1 MALSHRVERI
11 AEQVREELSQILATE
26 VSDPGVGLVTITRVK
41 VTADLSLARAYWTVL
56 GEGKERT
63 DTAKALNRAVP
74 YLRHLLSQRL
84 TLRRAP
90 ELKFQYDE
98 SVAAHDRIERIIHE
112 LHVEREEHPE
122 LNALVD
128 TPAEPTPASPPAV
141 KVTVP
146 ATSDAPA
153 APDQSPAAAD
163 AKRDEPAQ

>member
-11 AEQVREELSQILATE
+11 AEQIREELSQILATE

-56 GEGKERT
+56 GEGKERA
-63 DTAKALNRAVP
+63 DTAKALTRAIP

-84 TLRRAP
+84 TLRRVP

-128 TPAEPTPASPPAV
+128 APAEPQPVKPTSAAGHAASD
-141 KVTVP
+141 T
-146 ATSDAPA
+146 DAPA
-153 APDQSPAAAD
+153 EPDRSTVATD
-163 AKRDEPAQ
+163 AKPDEPAR

>member
-11 AEQVREELSQILATE
+11 AEQIREELSQILATE

-56 GEGKERT
+56 GEAKERT

-98 SVAAHDRIERIIHE
+98 SVAAHDRIERIIHD

-122 LNALVD
+122 LNALVE
-128 TPAEPTPASPPAV
+128 TPAAPTPASPPAA
-141 KVTVP
+141 K
-146 ATSDAPA
+146 ATGAAASNAPA
-153 APDQSPAAAD
+153 VPDQSAGAAD
-163 AKRDEPAQ
+163 AKGDEPAQ

>member
-11 AEQVREELSQILATE
+11 AEQIREELSQILATE

-41 VTADLSLARAYWTVL
+41 VTADLSLARVYWTVL

-63 DTAKALNRAVP
+63 DDRRRRSTARCRF
-74 YLRHLLSQRL
+74 LRHLLSQRL

-128 TPAEPTPASPPAV
+128 TPADAGGPPAGE
-141 KVTVP
+141 
-146 ATSDAPA
+146 
-153 APDQSPAAAD
+153 
-163 AKRDEPAQ
+163 RDGAGGRPRACRGRPIAGGGGCEAG